1 MAATL
6 VFTEDDTKISEDPRR
21 SIDDTKISSMEL
33 RLCGQLIHASDDM
46 GRVKLLSRSDF
57 HLCDA
62 LKLNRF
68 DKRLL
73 SIMLHDEVRRLALS
87 CTISIVFVPR

>member
-6 VFTEDDTKISEDPRR
+6 VFTEDDTKISLEDPRR
-21 SIDDTKISSMEL
+21 SMDF
-33 RLCGQLIHASDDM
+33 RLCGQLIHGSDDM
-46 GRVKLLSRSDF
+46 ARETLLPRFDF

-68 DKRLL
+68 DERLL
-73 SIMLHDEVRRLALS
+73 SFKLRDEVRRLALS
-87 CTISIVFVPR
+87 CTISMVFVP

>member
-6 VFTEDDTKISEDPRR
+6 VFTEDDTKISLEDPRR
-21 SIDDTKISSMEL
+21 SMDF
-33 RLCGQLIHASDDM
+33 RLCGQLIHGSDDM
-46 GRVKLLSRSDF
+46 AREALLPRFDF

-68 DKRLL
+68 DECLL
-73 SIMLHDEVRRLALS
+73 SFKLRDEVRRLALS
-87 CTISIVFVPR
+87 CTISMVFVP